1 MALLIARN
9 RNYRLLFSAAAV
21 SSLGD
26 GVSLLAL
33 PWLATLVTR
42 DALLIAAVT
51 AAGRLPWFVFSLPAG
66 VLTDRGDRRRMMA
79 RADLASCLLTF
90 GIVALILRL
99 PALPLPG
106 GALPWIAALSALTF
120 LLGTAEVLHEN
131 AAQTILPEMVPH
143 ADLEQANSQIWSVQ
157 QVMKAFVGPPL
168 AGALIAL
175 AVPAPFAFDAASF
188 ALAGLAVWCIALPV
202 RQALPASRGF
212 WREFGEGARWLIA
225 HRPILQLALML
236 GVLNLVSA
244 MATTALVIYAQELLG
259 LDAARYG
266 LLLTAGAAGGV
277 AGGLTAP
284 WVARRLGQGRTLALA
299 LALMPFPYLALWLG
313 HSVTVAALALFAEV
327 VAGMLWNVVTVSL
340 RQRAVPPPLLGR
352 VNSLY
357 RFFGWGMMPLGALLA
372 GGLIAA
378 LTPVLGRPEALRSL
392 YLLAAVAMGAML
404 AYAAVALRVE
414 ERG

>member
-9 RNYRLLFSAAAV
+9 RNYRLLFSAAVV

-26 GVSLLAL
+26 GVSLMAL
-33 PWLATLVTR
+33 PWLATLITR
-42 DALLIAAVT
+42 DAVLIAAVT

-66 VLTDRGDRRRMMA
+66 VLTDRSDRRRMMA

-106 GALPWIAALSALTF
+106 DALPWIAALSAFTF

-131 AAQTILPEMVPH
+131 AAQTILPEVVRP
-143 ADLEQANSQIWSVQ
+143 ADLEQANSQIWSAQ
-157 QVMKAFVGPPL
+157 EVMKSFAGPPL

-202 RQALPASRGF
+202 RRVLPASRGF
-212 WREFGEGARWLIA
+212 WRELGEGMRWLFG
-225 HRPILQLALML
+225 HRLILQLALML

-259 LDAARYG
+259 LNAARYG

-277 AGGLTAP
+277 AGGVIAP
-284 WVARRLGQGRTLALA
+284 WVARRFGQGRTLTLA

-313 HSVTVAALALFAEV
+313 QSAAVAALALFAEV

-340 RQRAVPPPLLGR
+340 RQRTIPGPLLGR

-357 RFFGWGMMPLGALLA
+357 RFFGWGMMPVGALLA

-378 LTPVLGRPEALRSL
+378 LTPALGRPEALRTL
-392 YLLAAVAMGAML
+392 YLVAALAMGAML
-404 AYAAVALRVE
+404 AYAAAALRLE
-414 ERG
+414 DRR